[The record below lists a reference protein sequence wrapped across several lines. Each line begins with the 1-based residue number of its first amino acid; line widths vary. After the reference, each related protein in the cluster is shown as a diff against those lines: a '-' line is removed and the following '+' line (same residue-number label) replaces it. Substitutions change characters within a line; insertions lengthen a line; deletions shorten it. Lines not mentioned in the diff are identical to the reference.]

1 MSVFDESMIP
11 MLEVFIYET
20 TTLLDQLDEI
30 LLEAEKEKIL
40 TDDNINEIF
49 RTMHTIKGSAA
60 MMGLTSISTLA
71 HRVEDMFSI
80 LRETPSKMNDDNRG
94 HIFDLVF
101 QASDFFKSEIE
112 AIQQNGDDYYP
123 ADAGSL
129 IVEIEQEGA
138 EMKGEAPV
146 TPKPQPSPAAQ
157 PAAPQAPA
165 EQPAQPESE
174 APEASGPE
182 AQEGAAGNGLHYV
195 RVFFEDGCQMENIR
209 AFALLS
215 QLKDSCGFLESEPH
229 SPETNMACSSDIVK
243 NGFLVMFRPAPN
255 ASLEEIYSIIE
266 NAMNIKSYED
276 VTEEYGAPVG
286 GPAPAAPA
294 ASTTQPAAA
303 KAPAV
308 SAPAVE
314 TKAPPQAAQPK
325 PQPQPVPQ
333 AAPPKAPQRPSGAG
347 EGGVNRNALGK
358 QSLISVNQSKLD
370 QLMALMG
377 EIVIAESMVTSNPE
391 LKGLQL
397 DNFYKSAR
405 QLRKLTN
412 QLQDVIMSTRMV
424 SLTGVFQKMNRIVRD
439 MNKNLGKEVELV
451 TVGGETEVDKTI
463 NDVLGDP
470 FMHMIR
476 NSMDHGIESPEERIA
491 AGKPEQG
498 TITLSAQNVGG
509 EIVISIADDGR
520 GLDRNKILSKAE
532 RNGMLTK
539 PASDYSDKEV
549 FGLIMLPGFSTNET
563 ATEYSGR
570 GVGMD
575 VVHKNLETVG
585 GNISIDSKTGEGTT
599 FTIKIPLTLAIVDG
613 MEIAVKNDTFTIPIT
628 SIKQSFKLSED
639 TQLLTD
645 TDGSEMI
652 MLRGDCYPIIRL
664 HQVYGIDTEVVNLED
679 GIFVQV
685 ENENKTACIFVDQLI
700 GEQQVVVKSFP
711 PFLNRY
717 NLKDAGFSGC
727 TIRGDGSISLI
738 LDINNFLNKF

>member
-80 LRETPSKMNDDNRG
+80 LRETPSKMNDQNRG

-157 PAAPQAPA
+157 PAAAQAPD
-165 EQPAQPESE
+165 QPAQPEPA
-174 APEASGPE
+174 APEASPTPAAEE
-182 AQEGAAGNGLHYV
+182 ATSENGLHYV

-229 SPETNMACSSDIVK
+229 APETNMACSSDIVK
-243 NGFLVMFRPAPN
+243 NGFLVMFRPAPSS
-255 ASLEEIYSIIE
+255 SLEEIYSIIE

-276 VTEEYGAPVG
+276 VTEEYGTVSAGV
-286 GPAPAAPA
+286 APAAPA
-294 ASTTQPAAA
+294 ASSAQPA
-303 KAPAV
+303 PV
-308 SAPAVE
+308 SAPAAAAPSAE
-314 TKAPPQAAQPK
+314 AKKAQPQAA
-325 PQPQPVPQ
+325 PQPQPAPQ
-333 AAPPKAPQRPSGAG
+333 AAPPKAPQRAGGAG
-347 EGGVNRNALGK
+347 EGGIGRNALGK

-476 NSMDHGIESPEERIA
+476 NSMDHGIESPEERLA
-491 AGKPEQG
+491 AGKSEQG

-520 GLDRNKILSKAE
+520 GLDRNKILEKAE
-532 RNGMLTK
+532 RNGILTK

-585 GNISIDSKTGEGTT
+585 GNISIDSKAGEGTT

-613 MEIAVKNDTFTIPIT
+613 MEIAVKHDTFTIPIT

-664 HQVYGIDTEVVNLED
+664 HEVYGIDTEVVNLED

>member
-1 MSVFDESMIP
+1 MIP

-80 LRETPSKMNDDNRG
+80 LRETPSKMNDQNRG

-157 PAAPQAPA
+157 PAAAQA
-165 EQPAQPESE
+165 PAQPEPT
-174 APEASGPE
+174 APEASPTPAAEE
-182 AQEGAAGNGLHYV
+182 AASENGLHYV

-229 SPETNMACSSDIVK
+229 APETNMACSSDIVK
-243 NGFLVMFRPAPN
+243 NGFLVMFRPAPSS
-255 ASLEEIYSIIE
+255 SLEEIYSIIE

-276 VTEEYGAPVG
+276 VTEEYGTVSAGVT
-286 GPAPAAPA
+286 PAAPA
-294 ASTTQPAAA
+294 ASSAQPAPASAPAAA
-303 KAPAV
+303 APSAEAKKAQ
-308 SAPAVE
+308 
-314 TKAPPQAAQPK
+314 PQAA
-325 PQPQPVPQ
+325 PQPQPQPAPQ
-333 AAPPKAPQRPSGAG
+333 AAPPKAPQRAGGAG
-347 EGGVNRNALGK
+347 EGGIGRNALGK

-377 EIVIAESMVTSNPE
+377 EIVIAESMATSNPE

-476 NSMDHGIESPEERIA
+476 NSMDHGIESPEERLA
-491 AGKPEQG
+491 AGKSEQG

-520 GLDRNKILSKAE
+520 GLDRNKILEKAE
-532 RNGMLTK
+532 RNGILTK

-585 GNISIDSKTGEGTT
+585 GNISIDSKAGEGTT

-613 MEIAVKNDTFTIPIT
+613 MEIAVKHDTFTIPIT

-664 HQVYGIDTEVVNLED
+664 HEVYGIDTEVVNLED

>member
-80 LRETPSKMNDDNRG
+80 LRETPSKMNDQNRG

-157 PAAPQAPA
+157 PAAAQAPD
-165 EQPAQPESE
+165 QPAQPEPA
-174 APEASGPE
+174 APEASPTPAAEE
-182 AQEGAAGNGLHYV
+182 AASENGLHYV

-229 SPETNMACSSDIVK
+229 APETNMACSSDIVK
-243 NGFLVMFRPAPN
+243 NGFLVMFRPAPS

-276 VTEEYGAPVG
+276 VTEEYGTVSAGV
-286 GPAPAAPA
+286 APAAPA
-294 ASTTQPAAA
+294 ASSAQPAPASAPAAA
-303 KAPAV
+303 APSAEAKKAQ
-308 SAPAVE
+308 
-314 TKAPPQAAQPK
+314 PQAA
-325 PQPQPVPQ
+325 PQPQPAPQ
-333 AAPPKAPQRPSGAG
+333 AAPPKAPQRAGGAG
-347 EGGVNRNALGK
+347 EGGIGRNALGK

-476 NSMDHGIESPEERIA
+476 NSMDHGIESPEERLA
-491 AGKPEQG
+491 AGKSEQG

-520 GLDRNKILSKAE
+520 GLDRNKILEKAE
-532 RNGMLTK
+532 RNGILTK

-585 GNISIDSKTGEGTT
+585 GNISIDSKAGEGTT

-613 MEIAVKNDTFTIPIT
+613 MEIAVKHDTFTIPIT

-652 MLRGDCYPIIRL
+652 MLRGDRYPIIRL
-664 HQVYGIDTEVVNLED
+664 HEVYGIDTEVVNLED

>member
-80 LRETPSKMNDDNRG
+80 LRETPSKMNDQNRG

-157 PAAPQAPA
+157 PAAAQAPD
-165 EQPAQPESE
+165 QPAQPEPA
-174 APEASGPE
+174 APEASPTPAAEE
-182 AQEGAAGNGLHYV
+182 AASENGLHYV

-229 SPETNMACSSDIVK
+229 APETNMACSSDIVK
-243 NGFLVMFRPAPN
+243 NGFLVMFRPAPSS
-255 ASLEEIYSIIE
+255 SLEEIYSIIE

-276 VTEEYGAPVG
+276 VTEEYGTVSAGV
-286 GPAPAAPA
+286 APAAPA
-294 ASTTQPAAA
+294 ASSAQPA
-303 KAPAV
+303 PV
-308 SAPAVE
+308 SAPAAAAPSAE
-314 TKAPPQAAQPK
+314 AKKAQPQAA
-325 PQPQPVPQ
+325 PQPQPQPAPQ
-333 AAPPKAPQRPSGAG
+333 AAPPKAPQRAGGAG
-347 EGGVNRNALGK
+347 EGGIGRNALGK

-476 NSMDHGIESPEERIA
+476 NSMDHGIESPEERLA
-491 AGKPEQG
+491 AGKSEQG

-520 GLDRNKILSKAE
+520 GLDRNKILEKAE
-532 RNGMLTK
+532 RNGILTK

-585 GNISIDSKTGEGTT
+585 GNISIDSKAGEGTT

-613 MEIAVKNDTFTIPIT
+613 MEIAVKHDTFTIPIT

-664 HQVYGIDTEVVNLED
+664 HEVYGIDTEVVNLED

>member
-80 LRETPSKMNDDNRG
+80 LRETPSKMNDQNRG

-157 PAAPQAPA
+157 PAAAQAPD
-165 EQPAQPESE
+165 QPAQPEPA
-174 APEASGPE
+174 APEASPTPAAEE
-182 AQEGAAGNGLHYV
+182 AASENGLHYV

-229 SPETNMACSSDIVK
+229 APETNMACSSDIVK
-243 NGFLVMFRPAPN
+243 NGFLVMFRPAPS

-276 VTEEYGAPVG
+276 VTEEYGTVSAGV
-286 GPAPAAPA
+286 APAAPA
-294 ASTTQPAAA
+294 ASSAQPA
-303 KAPAV
+303 PV
-308 SAPAVE
+308 SAPAAAAPSAE
-314 TKAPPQAAQPK
+314 AKKAQPQAA
-325 PQPQPVPQ
+325 PQPQSQPAPQ
-333 AAPPKAPQRPSGAG
+333 AAPPKAPQRAGGAG
-347 EGGVNRNALGK
+347 EGGIGRNALGK

-476 NSMDHGIESPEERIA
+476 NSMDHGIESPEERLA
-491 AGKPEQG
+491 AGKSEQG

-520 GLDRNKILSKAE
+520 GLDRNKILEKAE
-532 RNGMLTK
+532 RNGILTK

-585 GNISIDSKTGEGTT
+585 GNISIDSKAGEGTT

-613 MEIAVKNDTFTIPIT
+613 MEIAVKHDTFTIPIT

-664 HQVYGIDTEVVNLED
+664 HEVYGIDTEVVNLED

>member
-165 EQPAQPESE
+165 EQPAQPEPE

>member
-80 LRETPSKMNDDNRG
+80 LRETPSKMNDQNRG

-157 PAAPQAPA
+157 PAAAQA
-165 EQPAQPESE
+165 PAQPEPT
-174 APEASGPE
+174 APEASPTPAAEE
-182 AQEGAAGNGLHYV
+182 AASENGLHYV

-229 SPETNMACSSDIVK
+229 APETNMACSSDIVK
-243 NGFLVMFRPAPN
+243 NGFLVMFRPAPS

-276 VTEEYGAPVG
+276 VTEEYGTVSAGV
-286 GPAPAAPA
+286 APAAPA
-294 ASTTQPAAA
+294 ASSAQPAPASAPAAA
-303 KAPAV
+303 APSAEAKKAQ
-308 SAPAVE
+308 
-314 TKAPPQAAQPK
+314 PQAA
-325 PQPQPVPQ
+325 PQPQPAPQ
-333 AAPPKAPQRPSGAG
+333 AAPPKAPQRAGGAG
-347 EGGVNRNALGK
+347 EGGIGRNALGK

-476 NSMDHGIESPEERIA
+476 NSMDHGIESPEERLA
-491 AGKPEQG
+491 AGKSEQG

-520 GLDRNKILSKAE
+520 GLDRNKILEKAE
-532 RNGMLTK
+532 RNGILTK

-585 GNISIDSKTGEGTT
+585 GNISIDSKAGEGTT

-613 MEIAVKNDTFTIPIT
+613 MEIAVKHDTFTIPIT

-664 HQVYGIDTEVVNLED
+664 HEVYGIDTEVVNLED